1 MKDHPVSSLQ
11 ARDYS
16 TFGAFAAKSG
26 LVSGA
31 IRSYPFRNKNQ
42 GSTR

>member
-1 MKDHPVSSLQ
+1 MKDHPVLCLQ

-31 IRSYPFRNKNQ
+31 IHSYPFRNENR